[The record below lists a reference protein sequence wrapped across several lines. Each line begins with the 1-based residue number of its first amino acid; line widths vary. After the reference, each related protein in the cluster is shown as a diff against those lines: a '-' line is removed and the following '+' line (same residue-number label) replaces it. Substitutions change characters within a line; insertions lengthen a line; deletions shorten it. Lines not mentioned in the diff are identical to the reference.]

1 MTIRQPVEDPRIEDI
16 YIASG
21 QAAHLFRVSPVTIRR
36 WVDEGRLRSQSKTAG
51 GHVRFRLSYIHQ
63 MLREFSAAG
72 DKPPDAES
80 QPNAPEDEQANNNQ
94 WGENDSGQSLVEFA
108 LVLPILLLLVIGF
121 LAFADMF
128 RQVNGI
134 SNAANS
140 GSFYASLGH
149 DAGEVETLVRQ
160 QLSEQLVNPDSVNV
174 AVIPPTY
181 NYGDP
186 ITVAITKT
194 MKLDAIFWEQT
205 FDLPIR
211 STQIVQKQVITGTGP

>member
-1 MTIRQPVEDPRIEDI
+1 MYHPAEDSRTEDI

-21 QAAHLFRVSPVTIRR
+21 QAAHLLNVSPATIRR
-36 WVDEGRLRSQSKTAG
+36 WVLEGRLQPQSQTAG
-51 GHVRFRLSYIHQ
+51 GHFRFRLSYIRRMMQ
-63 MLREFSAAG
+63 QFTGNVESPAEEPDPRQWWDETG
-72 DKPPDAES
+72 DE
-80 QPNAPEDEQANNNQ
+80 PETRQRPAS
-94 WGENDSGQSLVEFA
+94 DSGQSLVEFA
-108 LVLPILLLLVIGF
+108 IVLPVLLLIVLGF

-128 RQVNGI
+128 RQVHAM

-160 QLSEQLVNPDSVNV
+160 QLSEQLVNPDSVTV
-174 AVIPPTY
+174 AVIPPAY

-194 MKLDAIFWEQT
+194 MRLDALLWRQT
-205 FDLPIR
+205 FALPIR
-211 STQIVQKQVITGTGP
+211 STQIVQKQVITGTLP